1 MGSSTRLAFEPSATP
16 LGMYGAPDC
25 CQEKASVAL
34 QRCDT
39 LGRPRP
45 FSNPGKLR
53 HVNEQ
58 EHTGNLQPDPEARDD
73 HLVRLPAS
81 PLGRPRGTGR
91 ESLPGDTWLVFT
103 PLPRRPGSP
112 RGNGCKTAPR
122 LT

>member
-34 QRCDT
+34 RRCDT

-58 EHTGNLQPDPEARDD
+58 EHTGNLQPDRKSTRLNSS
-73 HLVRLPAS
+73 HVRSSYAVFCLKKKTSGRFFCAS
-81 PLGRPRGTGR
+81 
-91 ESLPGDTWLVFT
+91 SF
-103 PLPRRPGSP
+103 SP
-112 RGNGCKTAPR
+112 PSSS
-122 LT
+122 

>member
-58 EHTGNLQPDPEARDD
+58 EHTGNLQPDPEARAGN
-73 HLVRLPAS
+73 LRRSLTWS
-81 PLGRPRGTGR
+81 LNGRGRP
-91 ESLPGDTWLVFT
+91 
-103 PLPRRPGSP
+103 
-112 RGNGCKTAPR
+112 TAPR
-122 LT
+122 RSRATPAI